1 MAKQRK
7 PKKPLQPGNLIFLA
21 VASYVLGFPLW
32 VTVALVA
39 GSFIVWRLRKQD
51 KALEHLPLPP
61 QHADNAANPQ
71 GDSLSE
77 SLGHTWGH
85 TDSPDTGLPKDIGT
99 SRPPAPTAS
108 QSSDRLKPEER
119 LASQYQNATLDAL
132 PVYTQKDQATPRTI
146 TPSPGPKH
154 SPAHS
159 PAYGTWQ
166 SPSHAHPIAHSL
178 RSRTGLRQAIVAMT
192 VLGAPRSLDPY
203 RPEPQKRVDSLPST
217 RGGTT

>member
-1 MAKQRK
+1 MARQRK
-7 PKKPLQPGNLIFLA
+7 PKKPIQPGNLIFLA
-21 VASYVLGFPLW
+21 VVSYVLGFPLW

-61 QHADNAANPQ
+61 QDADNEANPH

-85 TDSPDTGLPKDIGT
+85 TGSADTELPKNIGT

-108 QSSDRLKPEER
+108 QSSDRLKPEES
-119 LASQYQNATLDAL
+119 LASHYQNATIDAL
-132 PVYTQKDQATPRTI
+132 PVYTQTTKATPRTASS
-146 TPSPGPKH
+146 TPNHK
-154 SPAHS
+154 HS

-166 SPSHAHPIAHSL
+166 SPSHAHPFAHGL

-203 RPEPQKRVDSLPST
+203 RPEPQKRADNMPST
-217 RGGTT
+217 R